1 MSLAI
6 TALTCV
12 SAIGDGLAATT
23 LALRLDKGGLAPC
36 VFGHV
41 PLDTS
46 VGEVPGL
53 DDTPLDPAFA
63 LFDCRNNR
71 LAERALTCDGFA
83 TRVADARRRYGA
95 RRIAVVM
102 GTSTSGILETE
113 TAYRNRDSITGAL
126 PASFRYRQTHNTFS
140 IAEYTRGRLGLKGVA
155 VALSTACSSSAKA
168 FASAARMVDAGLADA
183 AVVGGVDSLCMTTL
197 CGFSSLDLVSAE
209 PCRPCD
215 KDRNGISIGE
225 AAAYALLERPDM
237 AGERFGSLAGYG
249 ESSDGYHIS
258 SPHPEGLGA
267 ELAMRQALSRAGR
280 KPGEITYVNMHGT
293 ASEMNDRVEDQAIF
307 RVFGDG
313 VWCNST
319 KGWTGHTLGAAGAL
333 EAVISL
339 ICIRE
344 GFIPGCL
351 NAKTVDPAFRS
362 RIRLHTGE
370 AEVTAVLSNSFGF
383 GGSNA
388 SLVFEA

>member
-1 MSLAI
+1 MSLAV

-12 SAIGDGLAATT
+12 SAIGDGLKETAH
-23 LALRLDKGGLAPC
+23 ALRNDQGGLAPC
-36 VFGHV
+36 SFGHI
-41 PLDTS
+41 PLNTS

-53 DDTPLDPAFA
+53 DEKPLDFRFA
-63 LFDCRNNR
+63 PFDCRNNR
-71 LAERALTCDGFA
+71 LAERALICDDFA
-83 TRVADARRRYGA
+83 TRVADARSRYGA
-95 RRIAVVM
+95 GRIAVIM

-113 TAYRNRDSITGAL
+113 TAYRNRDPITGAL

-140 IAEYTRGRLGLKGVA
+140 IAEYTRARLGLTGVA
-155 VALSTACSSSAKA
+155 ISLSTACSSSAKA
-168 FASAARMVDAGLADA
+168 FASAARMISAGLADS

-225 AAAYALLERPDM
+225 AAAYALLERSS
-237 AGERFGSLAGYG
+237 AVAERFGILSGYG

-280 KPGEITYVNMHGT
+280 KPDEITYINMHGT

-333 EAVISL
+333 EAAISL
-339 ICIRE
+339 LLIRE
-344 GFIPGCL
+344 SFIPGSL
-351 NAKTVDPAFRS
+351 NTKTVDPSFRS
-362 RIRLHTGE
+362 RIKLHTGE
-370 AEVTAVLSNSFGF
+370 AQVTAVLSNSFGF

>member
-6 TALTCV
+6 TVLTCV

-23 LALRLDKGGLAPC
+23 RALRLGKGGLAPC
-36 VFGHV
+36 VFGHI
-41 PLDTS
+41 PFNTS

-53 DDTPLDPAFA
+53 DDKPLDSAFA
-63 LFDCRNNR
+63 PFDCRNNR
-71 LAERALTCDGFA
+71 LAERALISDDFA
-83 TRVADARRRYGA
+83 THVADARRRYGA
-95 RRIAVVM
+95 GRIAVVM

-113 TAYRNRDSITGAL
+113 TAYRNRDPITGAL

-140 IAEYTRGRLGLKGVA
+140 IAEYTRARLGLKGVA
-155 VALSTACSSSAKA
+155 LSLSTACSSSAKA
-168 FASAARMVDAGLADA
+168 FASAARMIAAGLADA

-225 AAAYALLERPDM
+225 AAAYALLERPTAD
-237 AGERFGSLAGYG
+237 GKRFGSLAGYG

-280 KPGEITYVNMHGT
+280 KPGEITYINMHGT

-339 ICIRE
+339 LLIRE

-351 NAKTVDPAFRS
+351 NTKTVDPAFKS
-362 RIRLHTGE
+362 RVRLHTGE
-370 AEVTAVLSNSFGF
+370 TEVTAILSNSFGF

>member
-1 MSLAI
+1 VSLAI

-12 SAIGDGLAATT
+12 SAIGDGLKATT
-23 LALRLDKGGLAPC
+23 RALRLGEGGLAPC
-36 VFGHV
+36 VFGHI
-41 PLDTS
+41 PFDTS
-46 VGEVPGL
+46 VGEAPGL
-53 DDTPLDPAFA
+53 DETPLDSQFA
-63 LFDCRNNR
+63 PFDCRNNR
-71 LAERALTCDGFA
+71 LAERALICDDFA
-83 TRVADARRRYGA
+83 TRVADARNRYGA
-95 RRIAVVM
+95 GRVAVVM
-102 GTSTSGILETE
+102 GTSTSGVLETE
-113 TAYRNRDSITGAL
+113 TAYRNRDPITGAL

-140 IAEYTRGRLGLKGVA
+140 IAEYTRARLGLKGVA
-155 VALSTACSSSAKA
+155 VSLSTACSSSAKA
-168 FASAARMVDAGLADA
+168 FASAARMIAAGLADA

-197 CGFSSLDLVSAE
+197 CGFSSLDLVSSE

-225 AAAYALLERPDM
+225 AAAYALLERPDT
-237 AGERFGSLAGYG
+237 ARERFGSLTGYG

-280 KPGEITYVNMHGT
+280 KPAEITYINMHGT
-293 ASEMNDRVEDQAIF
+293 ASQMNDRVEDEAIF
-307 RVFGDG
+307 RVFGGG

-333 EAVISL
+333 EAIISL
-339 ICIRE
+339 LLIRE

-351 NAKTVDPAFRS
+351 NTKTVDPSFKS
-362 RIRLHTGE
+362 RVRLHTGE
-370 AEVTAVLSNSFGF
+370 AKVTAVLSNSFGF

>member
-1 MSLAI
+1 MSLAV
-6 TALTCV
+6 TAITCV
-12 SAIGDGLAATT
+12 SAIGDGLRATAR
-23 LALRLDKGGLAPC
+23 ALRNGEGGLAPC
-36 VFGHV
+36 AFGHI
-41 PLDTS
+41 PLNTS

-53 DDTPLDPAFA
+53 DDTPLDPRFA
-63 LFDCRNNR
+63 PFDCRNNR
-71 LAERALTCDGFA
+71 LAERALTCDDFDA
-83 TRVADARRRYGA
+83 RVADARSRYGA
-95 RRIAVVM
+95 GRIAVIM

-113 TAYRNRDSITGAL
+113 TAYRNRDPITGAL

-140 IAEYTRGRLGLKGVA
+140 IAEYTRARLGLTGVA
-155 VALSTACSSSAKA
+155 ISLSTACSSSAKA
-168 FASAARMVDAGLADA
+168 FASAARMISAGLADS

-225 AAAYALLERPDM
+225 AAAYALLERPT
-237 AGERFGSLAGYG
+237 AVTERFGSLAGYG

-280 KPGEITYVNMHGT
+280 KPGEITYINMHGT

-339 ICIRE
+339 LLIRE
-344 GFIPGCL
+344 SFIPGSL
-351 NAKTVDPAFRS
+351 NTKTVDPAFRS
-362 RIRLHTGE
+362 RVRLHTDT
-370 AEVTAVLSNSFGF
+370 AKVTAVLSNSFGF